1 MKVETDQSITL
12 RKKKNGLVSEEI
24 SENKRQL
31 TGVLGKLQ
39 VLPWT
44 ITDDIQPAKIRFM
57 THLTYYIGWSSELKV
72 KLSCLQ

>member
-12 RKKKNGLVSEEI
+12 RKKNCLVSEEI

-44 ITDDIQPAKIRFM
+44 ITDDIQPAKIEVYDTFDISYR
-57 THLTYYIGWSSELKV
+57 LVL
-72 KLSCLQ
+72 

>member
-12 RKKKNGLVSEEI
+12 RKKKNCLVSEEI

-44 ITDDIQPAKIRFM
+44 ITDDIQPAKIEVYDTFDISYR
-57 THLTYYIGWSSELKV
+57 LVL
-72 KLSCLQ
+72 